1 MVELNYAP
9 PGRPR
14 VRLLLRLGP
23 RKHWRERY
31 LDMRH
36 LRYLLDLGLSALNI
50 DHLLTLTSPGRLP
63 TPLPTAPAARA
74 ESNEGGDDDECRA
87 SGDHPSEDVGVVVIF
102 SRCAAVG
109 LLVAL
114 FEQALTG
121 TTRFAV
127 CALCVALHLSSQLVG
142 KYEPKFP
149 TLNTRFTSDSHQLI
163 WGHAGDTLVVRGRSR
178 VIRALWSL

>member
-1 MVELNYAP
+1 MVELDDAP

-23 RKHWRERY
+23 RKHWHERY

-36 LRYLLDLGLSALNI
+36 LRYLLDLGLSVLNI

-74 ESNEGGDDDECRA
+74 ESNEGGDDDEGRA
-87 SGDHPSEDVGVVVIF
+87 SDDHPSEDVGVVVIF

-114 FEQALTG
+114 FKPALTG

-127 CALCVALHLSSQLVG
+127 CALGVALHLSSQLVG
-142 KYEPKFP
+142 KYKLKFP
-149 TLNTRFTSDSHQLI
+149 TPNTRFTSNSHQFI
-163 WGHAGDTLVVRGRSR
+163 WGQDGDTLVV
-178 VIRALWSL
+178 